1 MFRSVLVV
9 GMALISA
16 CATANPVVIA
26 HRGASGYLPEHSLA
40 AVSAAHIMNVDY
52 IEQDIV
58 LTKDNVPVVLHDI
71 HLESTTDVEQK
82 FPNRKRQDGGFYAI
96 DFTLEEIKSLTL
108 HERATKE
115 GEAVFSG
122 RFPLMATDLK
132 VPTLQEEIDLIQGMN
147 KSRNVDIG
155 LYIELKKPQ
164 FHLDAGYK
172 IEETVIEVLE
182 TNKLNSKDAK
192 VILQCF
198 DPEGTKRLK
207 ALTELKVVQLVGLNS
222 WRESSADYQQMM
234 TIKGLEQVAG
244 YADGI
249 GPYLGYFVDDKGK
262 VKNLPL
268 IEKAKQLGLEI
279 HAYTFRADQY
289 PEGFESFEKF
299 ISTFANDI
307 GITGFF
313 ADHPDQVMKILAS
326 DKADSQN

>member
-1 MFRSVLVV
+1 
-9 GMALISA
+9 
-16 CATANPVVIA
+16 
-26 HRGASGYLPEHSLA
+26 
-40 AVSAAHIMNVDY
+40 
-52 IEQDIV
+52 
-58 LTKDNVPVVLHDI
+58 
-71 HLESTTDVEQK
+71 
-82 FPNRKRQDGGFYAI
+82 
-96 DFTLEEIKSLTL
+96 
-108 HERATKE
+108 
-115 GEAVFSG
+115 
-122 RFPLMATDLK
+122 
-132 VPTLQEEIDLIQGMN
+132 
-147 KSRNVDIG
+147 
-155 LYIELKKPQ
+155 
-164 FHLDAGYK
+164 
-172 IEETVIEVLE
+172 
-182 TNKLNSKDAK
+182 